1 MALLPPEEIRRRTL
15 NRLMRV
21 NDLTGVNKA
30 KYRAQCIEEEAV
42 DMLRDIMTGIETP
55 LSLRRECALDIIR
68 VARGEPGRL
77 PDDARTVEVDAV
89 GGSGQKV
96 GEEINAARVSA
107 ALFARLDS
115 LVRNRI
121 PYNEWPDEIK
131 RLSEAAAFAPED
143 DAPT

>member
-1 MALLPPEEIRRRTL
+1 
-15 NRLMRV
+15 MRV

-77 PDDARTVEVDAV
+77 PDDARTVEVEAV

-96 GEEINAARVSA
+96 GDEINAARVSA

-121 PYNEWPDEIK
+121 SYNEWPDEIK
-131 RLSEAAAFAPED
+131 RLSEAAAFAPDED
-143 DAPT
+143 SETA